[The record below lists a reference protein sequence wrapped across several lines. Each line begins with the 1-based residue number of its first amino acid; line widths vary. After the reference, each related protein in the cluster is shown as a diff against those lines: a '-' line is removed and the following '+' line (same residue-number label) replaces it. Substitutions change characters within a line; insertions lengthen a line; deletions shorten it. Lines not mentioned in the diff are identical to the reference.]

1 MKFSERLKLAR
12 QRKGL
17 TQAALAEMAGLS
29 QPTIWHLESPEKN
42 ASGSEF
48 TPRLARLLGVSADW
62 LSEEI
67 GEMIIGEQKER
78 DPRIEHVL
86 KVMESLPPYAVD
98 AGVREIDSLAELI
111 NQIPKPNGSHS

>member
-1 MKFSERLKLAR
+1 MTFSERLKKAR
-12 QRKGL
+12 LRKGL
-17 TQAALAEMAGLS
+17 TQADLAQKAEIS
-29 QPTIWHLESPEKN
+29 QPTIWHLENN
-42 ASGSEF
+42 AAGSEH
-48 TPRLARLLGVSADW
+48 TTRLARLLDVNADW

-67 GEMIIGEQKER
+67 GEMMRVEQR

-111 NQIPKPNGSHS
+111 SQMPKPNGSHS